1 MTLTAAIHQLRPPTC
16 TNGESD
22 CQHPQSW
29 QLAFLFMALGLL
41 SIGAGGIRPCNI
53 AFGADQFD
61 TRTEEGR
68 RQLESFFNWW
78 YFSFTIALIIALS
91 AVVYIQTNVS
101 WVLGFAVPTACLG
114 VSIAIFLLGC
124 HTYVYKDP
132 QGSIFSDMAKVITA
146 ACRKHRLR
154 TVVGS
159 FYDPPVTGLDE
170 PTTKLAHTDRF
181 RFLDKAAIIAE
192 PSEIDNYGMS
202 NNGWKL
208 CSLQQVE
215 QLKCLVA
222 IAPVWVSGIGCFI
235 TMDQQNTFGV
245 LQLMQ
250 MNRSIGSHF
259 KIPPGWM
266 NLTSMI
272 ALSTWIIIYEQIYIP
287 QARKITKKDTRLT
300 MRQRISTGI
309 FMSILCMLVAGV
321 VEKKRRDSATKHGLF
336 TSPISFAFL
345 LPQFFLSGMTEAF
358 AAVSIMEFFTTQMPE
373 SMRTIAGAVFFLSL
387 SVASYIGS
395 LLVNV
400 IHSATGKS
408 PWLGG
413 HDLNKNRLDYY
424 YYVVAA
430 LATLNFIYFNLF
442 ACHYISSRGT
452 VGSGTSP
459 ESSTDYHPRNRSES
473 ERENER
479 RDLEMDRSN

>member
-16 TNGESD
+16 NNGESN
-22 CQHPQSW
+22 CPHPQSW

-41 SIGAGGIRPCNI
+41 SLGAGGIRPCNI

-61 TRTEEGR
+61 TKTEKGR
-68 RQLESFFNWW
+68 AQLESFFNWW
-78 YFSFTIALIIALS
+78 YFSFTIALIVALTG
-91 AVVYIQTNVS
+91 VVYIQTNVS

-146 ACRKHRLR
+146 ACRKHRL
-154 TVVGS
+154 TTVGS
-159 FYDPPVTGLDE
+159 FYDPPVTGLGSS

-192 PSEIDNYGMS
+192 PSELDNLGRS

-222 IAPVWVSGIGCFI
+222 VAPVWVSGIGCFI

-245 LQLMQ
+245 LQIMQ

-272 ALSTWIIIYEQIYIP
+272 ALSTWIITCEQVYIP
-287 QARKITKKDTRLT
+287 QARKLTIKYKRLT
-300 MRQRISTGI
+300 MQQRISTGI
-309 FMSILCMLVAGV
+309 FMSILCMVVAGV
-321 VEKKRRDSATKHGLF
+321 IEKKRRDSATKHGLF
-336 TSPISFAFL
+336 TSPISFTFL
-345 LPQFFLSGMTEAF
+345 LPQFFLSGI
-358 AAVSIMEFFTTQMPE
+358 VKYLQ
-373 SMRTIAGAVFFLSL
+373 V
-387 SVASYIGS
+387 
-395 LLVNV
+395 
-400 IHSATGKS
+400 K
-408 PWLGG
+408 
-413 HDLNKNRLDYY
+413 
-424 YYVVAA
+424 
-430 LATLNFIYFNLF
+430 
-442 ACHYISSRGT
+442 
-452 VGSGTSP
+452 
-459 ESSTDYHPRNRSES
+459 
-473 ERENER
+473 
-479 RDLEMDRSN
+479 